1 MTSQIF
7 TVFNPI
13 LAREARDL
21 DNMIPSVRIIPI
33 KDFPKGV
40 AIHPD
45 GSKRYNPKKPL
56 AYFAIELRSKRAI
69 KAWER
74 VTREYEKARAELA
87 AEDAERKHGLASQ
100 EAM

>member
-1 MTSQIF
+1 MTDTKIV

-21 DNMIPSVRIIPI
+21 NNMIPSVSLIPV

-45 GSKRYNPKKPL
+45 GSRRYNPSKPL

-69 KAWER
+69 KAWEQ
-74 VTREYEKARAELA
+74 VTRDFDERRRVLEAD
-87 AEDAERKHGLASQ
+87 DAERKVGHAGC
-100 EAM
+100 M